1 MDELTNIIK
10 LKRQKY
16 YQKNK
21 EKILLKNKQYYEF
34 RKKTLIAKQKEYS
47 KQYYQAN
54 KDKILKQVK
63 LYQMLNRTK
72 YRETARKYYRN
83 KKIKKI
89 KEYGSN
95 PDASISYVTVKTAE
109 INKHLAEL
117 LIKKEEFKK
126 KLLEEQN
133 K

>member
-1 MDELTNIIK
+1 MLHLLKKYEKIK
-10 LKRQKY
+10 LKTY
-16 YQKNK
+16 PYQS
-21 EKILLKNKQYYEF
+21 LLNIVKS
-34 RKKTLIAKQKEYS
+34 TL
-47 KQYYQAN
+47 
-54 KDKILKQVK
+54 
-63 LYQMLNRTK
+63 
-72 YRETARKYYRN
+72 
-83 KKIKKI
+83 IKKI